1 MATPLSNVPKFTIK
15 NGNNTQHPVGP
26 NCYNK
31 WRKMCKN
38 VDKITLGT
46 SNTQLPWMSLYKTH
60 KDLLKIDLVTTVGYE
75 LNNNNIGPAQFMR
88 GFPLMLQGPDSQ
100 FNDSG
105 NILPDHWEYNWP
117 FYKNNV
123 EKFTENLTA
132 NNVPNWLNN
141 ANGNSQVITDFKN
154 DTRRNLLI
162 LDLSEYYLH
171 NNTDQHIIGHEDYDE
186 INNRKRPN
194 YLVIRLDTAIE
205 ESCFHKDC
213 ILGKARDDLMVF
225 NYVYSGYVISPY
237 DFMANFTTDYLRS
250 VKDNKQYYINRDKP
264 NISQT
269 PKEDIKDTI
278 QLMNNKGKWED
289 AFVPLPGQSKSISR
303 GQDKIISPFRYNF
316 HLFPSQLEVFD
327 FLNENDQSILNADV
341 SDNPIGPA
349 TDVYDISTTFNQSRF
364 NTIESTLSIELGP
377 HKPVNIEWNYHIE
390 NLIWCSLSSSRHTL
404 YAKSNISRQLYIG
417 NYLNINEVEYNEAG
431 TYLSENEIT
440 TDTSGNIISAHENSN
455 YMPTFKKAS
464 GSIIRGFTEYDT
476 MVGLNEVNMPRKTLT
491 PYYKVDQNTGSDYN
505 YENYAF
511 NWNDTSKSW
520 STLNSTGIDQSTNK
534 INVSNCTVVEYRN
547 LVEFKDNMSIQY
559 TFNENKKTTFVTSVD
574 PINDQWKGGIVL
586 DNNSIKACNVNGVQL
601 IDSNLR
607 LLSNGKNKE
616 YFKVEWSGTDL
627 SANTPKYGYLIDV
640 ASGSHVLE
648 GDDISY
654 NRTKI
659 GTVEDTF
666 LKGTLDKDKFKII
679 SRVFQIRL
687 DKLKE
692 DKTLDIEGNKTINY
706 NIDSN
711 GTDVAIYSY
720 PINYNETCPL
730 FGYLN
735 FIGIRSTELLGNAQ
749 NYLTIRNVFRQLPP
763 NKPTDFRIETR
774 QPYFIIDNDAN
785 SLKGFKNAYKS
796 SSKIIYNS
804 NIFYSR
810 TNFSSSSVML
820 STADTDPLD
829 VDYNSIDE
837 FLFKNKS
844 PNINWRSPYS
854 NGLEITSISNNKIN
868 TVNNDKGIKLI
879 LFSTNIKLYITSLI
893 GKSSTNERT
902 LDSAKNIINKS
913 IELNNNLKM
922 EYIDSGSIYQKN
934 IKFNFLQYNNINF
947 CCSQG
952 DLFLSD
958 FWKWSQ
964 PLVSCE
970 EPELRYDGPPNT
982 LLNRNLNKR
991 YNVYNWDDTDDITVD
1006 DTIYNNGVHNPQFAF
1021 ENQSLINFIVE
1032 LSSISINYSHVL
1044 VNTWSGAKIGNKFQ
1058 SIGLRSFSDSA
1069 GNFITDSNPVFKI
1082 TILGGD
1088 QITPKIEETP
1098 AIFDI
1103 NVNAKFNF
1111 ATSEILDDEAGN
1123 SKAPSKISEVNG
1135 ELINFTNAPFTESQE
1150 KKGWFAET
1158 GFNSSR
1164 NGIFRNEDG
1173 DINPYN
1179 TIDFSSNIISQSPTN
1194 LLLTNSSGNPISGR
1208 FSIKEQEFPLELLF
1222 CYPYDISELSVI
1234 PKPEGYTTIY
1244 YNSDGVKAVVKFAD
1258 DFKGHK
1264 RFSNIYAISLTGS
1277 SSYGNENFENRL
1289 VFPENIIINCV
1300 ELPPPL
1306 QVNNSNDMLDFDNN
1320 SVKIVWKGYNF
1331 TEPTNDFRSTYGDTG
1346 DIIWKIERF
1355 QTQLGIKKTI
1365 FEGKLIPDQDNY
1377 SLSTYTYIDNSVR
1390 IYDKYIYTVS
1400 GKYEYKFKRVFTNT
1414 NSNTLS
1420 LNFGSFNTDEILI
1433 CKNNKFQYGR
1443 YNTTST
1449 NLKLFR
1455 PLLIKRDGGQV
1466 DEQGKQT
1473 AGGLCIGNIFSGST
1487 RISSSQNI
1495 YANTTNTLTKKQ
1507 TYVLL
1512 SKQQYK
1518 PFR

>member
-1 MATPLSNVPKFTIK
+1 MTSALNNVPKFTIK

-26 NCYNK
+26 NGYNK

-46 SNTQLPWMSLYKTH
+46 SNTHLPWMSLYKTH

-75 LNNNNIGPAQFMR
+75 VKNNSIGPAQFMR
-88 GFPLMLQGPDSQ
+88 GFPLMLQGPASQ
-100 FNDSG
+100 FNDAS
-105 NILPDHWEYNWP
+105 NILPNHWEYNWP

-123 EKFTENLTA
+123 EKFTEDLSTT
-132 NNVPNWLNN
+132 VPVSNWLNN
-141 ANGNSQVITDFKN
+141 ANGNSQVITDFN
-154 DTRRNLLI
+154 DQNRRNLLI

-171 NNTDQHIIGHEDYDE
+171 NNTDQHIIGDEDYDE
-186 INNRKRPN
+186 INKKKRPN

-250 VKDNKQYYINRDKP
+250 VKDNKQYYINRDIP
-264 NISQT
+264 YEISPA

-289 AFVPLPGQSKSISR
+289 AFVPLPGQSKTVSR
-303 GQDKIISPFRYNF
+303 GQDKLISPFRYNF

-327 FLNENDQSILNADV
+327 FLNVEGEIILNADV
-341 SDNPIGPA
+341 SNNPLGPA
-349 TDVYDISTTFNQSRF
+349 VDVYDNSISFNQSRF
-364 NTIESTLSIELGP
+364 NTIESTLSNDLGP
-377 HKPVNIEWNYHIE
+377 HKPENAEWNYHIE
-390 NLIWCSLSSSRHTL
+390 NLIWCSLSSCRHTL
-404 YAKSNISRQLYIG
+404 YAKRKIEKQLYIG
-417 NYLNINEVEYNEAG
+417 NYLNINEVEYDENG
-431 TYLSENEIT
+431 NYLSENEIEK
-440 TDTSGNIISAHENSN
+440 DSSGNITSAHENSN

-464 GSIIRGFTEYDT
+464 GSIIREFSALGA

-491 PYYKVDQNTGSDYN
+491 PYYKVKQRYN
-505 YENYAF
+505 DYAF
-511 NWNDTSKSW
+511 NWNDNSKGW
-520 STLNSTGIDQSTNK
+520 STLNISGIDESTNK
-534 INVSNCTVVEYRN
+534 IDVNNCTVVEYRN

-559 TFNENKKTTFVTSVD
+559 TFDENKKTTFVTS
-574 PINDQWKGGIVL
+574 INPEINEWKGGIKL
-586 DNNSIKACNVNGVQL
+586 DNNSIKACDANGVQL
-601 IDSNLR
+601 SGNDLR
-607 LLSNGKNKE
+607 LLDNGLSNE
-616 YFKVEWSGTDL
+616 HFKVEWSGTDL
-627 SANTPKYGYLIDV
+627 GANTSKYGYLIDV
-640 ASGSHVLE
+640 ASGSHVVD
-648 GDDISY
+648 GDDIIINTNGGDS
-654 NRTKI
+654 
-659 GTVEDTF
+659 F
-666 LKGTLDKDKFKII
+666 LKGTLDIDKDKFKII

-692 DKTLDIEGNKTINY
+692 DKTLNIEGNKTINF

-711 GTDVAIYSY
+711 GVDVAIYSY
-720 PINYNETCPL
+720 PINYNDSCPL

-749 NYLTIRNVFRQLPP
+749 NYLTIRNVFRQLEP
-763 NKPTDFRIETR
+763 NNLNDFRIETR
-774 QPYFIIDNDAN
+774 QPYFTIDNVE
-785 SLKGFKNAYKS
+785 GFKSAYIS
-796 SSKIIYNS
+796 SSKLIYNS

-810 TNFSSSSVML
+810 TNFSLSNVIL
-820 STADTDPLD
+820 STLDTDPLNI
-829 VDYNSIDE
+829 DYNSIDE
-837 FLFKNKS
+837 ILFKNTS
-844 PNINWRSPYS
+844 PNINWRNPYS
-854 NGLEITSISNNKIN
+854 NGLEITNISKNKIN

-879 LFSTNIKLYITSLI
+879 LFSTNIKLFITSLI

-902 LDSAKNIINKS
+902 LDSAKNVINKS
-913 IELNNNLKM
+913 IELNNNLIM
-922 EYIDSGSIYQKN
+922 EYIDSDSIYQKN

-964 PLVSCE
+964 PLVTCE
-970 EPELRYDGPPNT
+970 EPEQRYDGPPNT
-982 LLNRNLNKR
+982 IVNRNLNKR
-991 YNVYNWDDTDDITVD
+991 YNVYNWDDTDDIAVVD
-1006 DTIYNNGVHNPQFAF
+1006 NIYNNGVHNPQFAF

-1058 SIGLRSFSDSA
+1058 SIGLRSFSDSD
-1069 GNFITDSNPVFKI
+1069 GNFIKDSNPVFKI

-1088 QITPKIEETP
+1088 QITPTISETP

-1103 NVNAKFNF
+1103 NVNSKFNF
-1111 ATSEILDDEAGN
+1111 ATDLNPDDEAGN
-1123 SKAPSKISEVNG
+1123 SKAPSNINEEN
-1135 ELINFTNAPFTESQE
+1135 ETLINFTNAPFTESQE

-1158 GFNSSR
+1158 GFNENR

-1173 DINPYN
+1173 DIKPYN

-1194 LLLTNSSGNPISGR
+1194 LLLTNSSGNSISGR
-1208 FSIKEQEFPLELLF
+1208 FSNEEQEFPLELLF
-1222 CYPYDISELSVI
+1222 CYPYDISELSEI
-1234 PKPEGYTTIY
+1234 PKPDGYITIHN
-1244 YNSDGVKAVVKFAD
+1244 NSDNTTTSISFPD
-1258 DFKGHK
+1258 TFKGHK

-1277 SSYGNENFENRL
+1277 SSYNGNQNFEGRL

-1300 ELPPPL
+1300 ELPPPI
-1306 QVNNSNDMLDFDNN
+1306 QVNRSSDMLSSNNN

-1331 TEPTNDFRSTYGDTG
+1331 SKPSGDFRSKYGDTG
-1346 DIIWKIERF
+1346 DIIWKIERT
-1355 QTQLGIKKTI
+1355 QTQLGIKKSI
-1365 FEGKLIPDQDNY
+1365 FEGKIVPDNNNY
-1377 SLSTYTYIDNSVR
+1377 SLSTYTFIDDSIR
-1390 IYDKYIYTVS
+1390 IYDKYIYTII
-1400 GKYEYKFKRVFTNT
+1400 GTYEYKFKRVYV
-1414 NSNTLS
+1414 NSNSNVLS

-1433 CKNNKFQYGR
+1433 CKDNKFEYGR

-1455 PLLIKRDGGQV
+1455 PLLITKDGGQV
-1466 DEQGKQT
+1466 DEQGNRT
-1473 AGGLCIGNIFSGST
+1473 AGGLCIGNIFGGTSK
-1487 RISSSQNI
+1487 ISSSQNI